1 MIFIRLF
8 VIAFNIAVVTYL
20 VYRLFQVSKQPIKP
34 SQKAII
40 IVAGVLLLIA
50 PFAMFLKIMP
60 ASPQYFLIYPA
71 AVSLFI
77 YLIRQT

>member
-1 MIFIRLF
+1 MIFLRLF

-34 SQKAII
+34 AQKGII
-40 IVAGVLLLIA
+40 IAAGILLLIV
-50 PFAMFLKIMP
+50 PFAMFLRIMP